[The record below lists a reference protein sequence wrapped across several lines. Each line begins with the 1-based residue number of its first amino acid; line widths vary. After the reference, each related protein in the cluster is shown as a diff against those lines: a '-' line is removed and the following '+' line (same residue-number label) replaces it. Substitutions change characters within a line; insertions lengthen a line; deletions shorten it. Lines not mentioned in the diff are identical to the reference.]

1 MILRHLVLIVIQQ
14 MLELKKTESINE
26 VINVKSKTTDT
37 GSKSID
43 VRKYYQTVIKEHKS
57 KKIDKNKQI
66 DKEH

>member
-1 MILRHLVLIVIQQ
+1 MLIVIQQ